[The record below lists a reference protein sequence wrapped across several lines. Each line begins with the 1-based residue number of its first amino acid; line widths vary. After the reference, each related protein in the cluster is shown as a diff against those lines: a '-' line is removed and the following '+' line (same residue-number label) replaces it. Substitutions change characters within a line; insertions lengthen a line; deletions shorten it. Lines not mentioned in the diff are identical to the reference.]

1 MFLELESLRV
11 ADNCKLVGLEGVDG
25 VFISEVDH
33 VRFTQNKSN
42 GSNDFAVDTCFWV
55 KESADEY
62 RCYILQQSLDAES
75 AITALQEFISAQTA
89 L

>member
-33 VRFTQNKSN
+33 VRFT
-42 GSNDFAVDTCFWV
+42 
-55 KESADEY
+55 
-62 RCYILQQSLDAES
+62 
-75 AITALQEFISAQTA
+75 
-89 L
+89 